1 LRRFLWNGGSRKGA
15 SFLFIWYVFMYH
27 LEDIVFQLV
36 HADLVVETLV
46 GILISA

>member
-1 LRRFLWNGGSRKGA
+1 
-15 SFLFIWYVFMYH
+15 MYH

-46 GILISA
+46 GILISKLALHDVLMSISMTFYV